1 MSAVVKPVHFRTE
14 RPDLDCIVSR
24 VVGFRAI
31 ERDVWAGPFRRSYRA
46 AQSDARERNKEARR
60 REHA

>member
-24 VVGFRAI
+24 VIGFRAI
-31 ERDVWAGPFRRSYRA
+31 ERDVWAGPFRRSYNA
-46 AQSDARERNKEARR
+46 ARQDARERNRR
-60 REHA
+60 Q

>member
-1 MSAVVKPVHFRTE
+1 MYAVVNSVHFRTE

-31 ERDVWAGPFRRSYRA
+31 ERDVWAGPFRRSYNA
-46 AQSDARERNKEARR
+46 ARQDARERNRR
-60 REHA
+60 Q